1 MENLRE
7 GVSLPQ
13 WDVSASGVTSGPV
26 VLAEVMPVF
35 MELTMMQ
42 RPTPKQ
48 ASDLGDRII
57 LAPLA
62 INPRLADTAI
72 HQLARDFADG
82 NRKGD
87 STLEADPVNVVILVP
102 SDAAAARWESVAD
115 ATLRVNDMG
124 PTIDRLIKG
133 EHIGVVV
140 LVNKY
145 DGVDLPGKACRLL
158 IIAGVPSPTDRGADR
173 RRGHRRDPRSTG
185 PFPRA

>member
-1 MENLRE
+1 MLWVKGYGSPIFAYRKHATNSKPLVLNVSCVSSARQWFALTHENLRVTAVVASVENLRE

-102 SDAAAARWESVAD
+102 SDAAAAR
-115 ATLRVNDMG
+115 
-124 PTIDRLIKG
+124 
-133 EHIGVVV
+133 
-140 LVNKY
+140 
-145 DGVDLPGKACRLL
+145 
-158 IIAGVPSPTDRGADR
+158 
-173 RRGHRRDPRSTG
+173 
-185 PFPRA
+185 